1 MKQAEGELSWLQH
14 AAQPAVVRRGIGFGV
29 GVGAILILINHGD
42 AILAGDLTPMLW
54 FKMGLTLLVPY
65 LVSTASSVSAR
76 LEAQRHRGK

>member
-1 MKQAEGELSWLQH
+1 MTWLQL
-14 AAQPAVVRRGIGFGV
+14 AVQPAVVSRGIKFGV
-29 GVGAILILINHGD
+29 GVGAILIAINHGD
-42 AILAGDLTPMLW
+42 AILAGELTPMLW